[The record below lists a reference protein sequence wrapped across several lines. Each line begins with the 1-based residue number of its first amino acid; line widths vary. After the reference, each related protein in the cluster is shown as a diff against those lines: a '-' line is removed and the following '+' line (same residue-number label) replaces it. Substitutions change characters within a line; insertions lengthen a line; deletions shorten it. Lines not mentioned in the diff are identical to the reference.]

1 MYFEKNRRVISL
13 PKSFTTHPQHPL
25 IKELKASF
33 QFIDPT
39 TYGSSYSRETYY
51 HSLSYFKF
59 LLLKNVLLDPTFL
72 EKSLPINTKL
82 VHNYLFYYFFGSN
95 KQTKI
100 GENLELYKSQF
111 RPLKKGITTMLRL
124 HGTGAVAMPIE
135 MRLRILA
142 SSRDII
148 HS

>member
-1 MYFEKNRRVISL
+1 MYFEKNHKIISL
-13 PKSFTTHPQHPL
+13 PKTFTTHPQHPL

-33 QFIDPT
+33 QFIDPI

-59 LLLKNVLLDPTFL
+59 LLLKNVLLDPSFL
-72 EKSLPINTKL
+72 DRNLPINTKL
-82 VHNYLFYYFFGSN
+82 VNDYLFYYFFGST

-100 GENLELYKSQF
+100 GNNSELYKNQF